1 MIDYELGYR
10 YNKNG
15 MKLGVNLYYMDYHN
29 QMVQTGKLTD
39 IGYKLME
46 NVKESYR
53 AGVELEA
60 SLPLW
65 EEKLRLDANA
75 TLSRNRIGDYTAY
88 FDQYNNQEEYE
99 WVGQISKD
107 YGTTQIS
114 FSPDLVSAVG
124 VTWQPASPFYL
135 NLLGKYVSKQY
146 MDNTTDEAKSID
158 AYFVSNLSAGY
169 TFPGS
174 RLGVINLQL
183 FVNNLFNREY
193 VANGWAATDTFADGS
208 SINWIGYYPQ
218 ATRNIMTR
226 LTISF

>member
-1 MIDYELGYR
+1 
-10 YNKNG
+10 
-15 MKLGVNLYYMDYHN
+15 MDYHN

-53 AGVELEA
+53 AGLELEA
-60 SLPLW
+60 ALPLW
-65 EEKLRLDANA
+65 KNKLRLDANA
-75 TLSRNRIGDYTAY
+75 TFSRNKIRDYTAW
-88 FDQYNNQEEYE
+88 FDHYDNQNDWGWE
-99 WVGQISKD
+99 GQLSRA
-107 YGTTQIS
+107 YGTTDIS
-114 FSPDLVSAVG
+114 FSPSMVSAMG
-124 VTWQPASPFYL
+124 VTWQPTSALYL
-135 NLLGKYVSKQY
+135 NLMNKYVSKQF
-146 MDNTTDEAKSID
+146 MDNTSDDAKAID

-169 TFPGS
+169 TFQKSPVGTF
-174 RLGVINLQL
+174 NLQL

-218 ATRNIMTR
+218 ATRNIMAR